1 MPVLCWTVEEDL
13 DESYSALKGQDE
25 CSREV
30 HSASEVQ
37 RRDREGILKK
47 RWHVTSAGKDA

>member
-1 MPVLCWTVEEDL
+1 MPVLCWTLEEDL